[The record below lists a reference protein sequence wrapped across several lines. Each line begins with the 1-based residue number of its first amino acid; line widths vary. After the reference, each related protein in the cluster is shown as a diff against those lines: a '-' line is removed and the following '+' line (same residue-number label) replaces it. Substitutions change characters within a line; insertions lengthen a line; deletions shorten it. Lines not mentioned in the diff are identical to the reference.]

1 MLASVCGAPQRRT
14 EPLYDSAAHLKP
26 HQHHPPH
33 VLPRACRPPSAICGR
48 QSRALTHFL
57 TNMHI
62 VGGFW
67 IFVSWARHHALCCKP
82 HPYPNTQAINC
93 SVLTVVFSVEPW
105 GLWKND
111 PKQPNWWISCQIPW
125 FCVSPFLL
133 VAFNIQLVVSVQDKY
148 SVLPLTIL

>member
-14 EPLYDSAAHLKP
+14 EPLYDCAAHLKP

-33 VLPRACRPPSAICGR
+33 VLPRACRPPSTICGR

-67 IFVSWARHHALCCKP
+67 ISVSWARHHVLCCKP

-93 SVLTVVFSVEPW
+93 SVLTVVLVLSHEDCE
-105 GLWKND
+105 KMTQN
-111 PKQPNWWISCQIPW
+111 NQIDG
-125 FCVSPFLL
+125 FLVRFHDFVCLPF
-133 VAFNIQLVVSVQDKY
+133 FW
-148 SVLPLTIL
+148 LPLTFSLWSLCKINIVFSH